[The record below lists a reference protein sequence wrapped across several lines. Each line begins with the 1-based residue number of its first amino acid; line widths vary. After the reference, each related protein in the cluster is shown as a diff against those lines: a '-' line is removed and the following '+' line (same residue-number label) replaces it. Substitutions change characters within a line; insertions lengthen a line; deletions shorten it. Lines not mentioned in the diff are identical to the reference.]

1 MRPELFSALGVAFP
15 SYFVLLIT
23 GFTFATAVAVL
34 WARRIGQ
41 DPDTLV
47 DLSLA
52 MLLSGVAGA
61 RVMHVFFDGHF
72 MDYVHLCTDPRL
84 VDWHVSKARCLSRE
98 YGGVW
103 DAAAS
108 VCHPSHTDCF
118 AWARFWAGGLTYFG
132 GFIGATA
139 IAIPLLRR
147 DKFPLWKAA
156 DIAGAAV
163 PTGLAFGRVGCL
175 LAGCC
180 FGAPTDLPWGMRFP
194 DGSPAD
200 DALRR
205 AAAPNLP
212 AELHVHPTQVYE
224 SLASLAVAAACVFLV
239 APRKRYDGQVMV
251 FFLVAY
257 SVLRFIIEVWRRD
270 DRGGYAWLSTSQI
283 VGAGLI
289 AVAVLVHL
297 RRRPRSGPLDADAK
311 LA

>member
-1 MRPELFSALGVAFP
+1 MIQGHLGPFGRPLGQGCYRAMG
-15 SYFVLLIT
+15 FVLTKIT
-23 GFTFATAVAVL
+23 RHFPQGIDRIGSAIDHPNRYRSRQSQPATAA
-34 WARRIGQ
+34 
-41 DPDTLV
+41 PH
-47 DLSLA
+47 DL
-52 MLLSGVAGA
+52 G
-61 RVMHVFFDGHF
+61 R
-72 MDYVHLCTDPRL
+72 
-84 VDWHVSKARCLSRE
+84 
-98 YGGVW
+98 
-103 DAAAS
+103 
-108 VCHPSHTDCF
+108 PS
-118 AWARFWAGGLTYFG
+118 
-132 GFIGATA
+132 
-139 IAIPLLRR
+139 
-147 DKFPLWKAA
+147 
-156 DIAGAAV
+156 
-163 PTGLAFGRVGCL
+163 
-175 LAGCC
+175 
-180 FGAPTDLPWGMRFP
+180 RFP